1 MALRERMTQVARKSN
16 AGTWADVVGRFG
28 ELVARF
34 LLDCLQE
41 KGTSCHRQR
50 ALARCMT

>member
-1 MALRERMTQVARKSN
+1 MALRERMTQAAREPSVS
-16 AGTWADVVGRFG
+16 TLADVVGRFG

-41 KGTSCHRQR
+41 KSTSCHRQR